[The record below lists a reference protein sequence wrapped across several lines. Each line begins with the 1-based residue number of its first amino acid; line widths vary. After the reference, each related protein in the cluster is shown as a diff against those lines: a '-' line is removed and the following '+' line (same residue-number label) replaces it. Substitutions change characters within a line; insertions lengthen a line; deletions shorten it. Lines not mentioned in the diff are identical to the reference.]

1 MFSVLRPFLFKLDP
15 ETTHDLAIKSLKFNY
30 LPRKMFEVEDEQIL
44 NIELLGKNFPNPIG
58 LAAGFDKSAEV
69 YNSLLKFGFGF
80 VEVGT
85 VTPLK
90 QFGNPRPRIFR
101 LEEDSA
107 LINRLGFNNDGI
119 EIIKNRIKSE
129 KKKGVLGINIGP
141 NKNTKDQKN
150 DFCLGLKNFFDIA
163 DYITI
168 NISSPN
174 TEGLRDFHDQEKL
187 KDLLLA
193 LNKIKNE
200 NKINIPLLLKIS
212 PDIVDNHI
220 SEIADVAI
228 KNDISGIILTNTTNS
243 NRDKLMNNFKKEEGG
258 LSGKPLQ
265 QISTDMIKKFY
276 KQLNECFED
285 FVFVTDGDQIVAC
298 AALRHYKDEKKG
310 EIYAL
315 AVNKEYHNTGVSS
328 QLMEKLMK
336 RASDF
341 DLIGIFALSKYGG
354 RFFLRHGFVEG
365 VISALPLTRQKSYDH
380 QRKSTIYLK
389 KL

>member
-58 LAAGFDKSAEV
+58 LAAGFDKSGEV

-80 VEVGT
+80 IEIGT

-90 QFGNPRPRIFR
+90 QFGNPKPRIFR
-101 LEEDSA
+101 LEDDSA

-150 DFCLGLKNFFDIA
+150 DFCIGLKNFFDIA
-163 DYITI
+163 DYITV

-174 TEGLRDFHDQEKL
+174 TEGLRDFHNRGKL
-187 KDLLLA
+187 EDLLLA
-193 LNKIKNE
+193 LNKIKSE

-212 PDIVDNHI
+212 PDIKDNHI
-220 SEIADVAI
+220 SEIADTAI

-243 NRDKLMNNFKKEEGG
+243 NKDKLISDFKKEEGG
-258 LSGKPLQ
+258 LSGEPLQ
-265 QISTDMIKKFY
+265 QISTNMIKKFY
-276 KQLNECFED
+276 KQLNGKIPIIGVGGVNSGKSAYEKIIAGASLLQLYTGLVYKGPSIVKNIKKELI
-285 FVFVTDGDQIVAC
+285 QI
-298 AALRHYKDEKKG
+298 LK
-310 EIYAL
+310 
-315 AVNKEYHNTGVSS
+315 
-328 QLMEKLMK
+328 
-336 RASDF
+336 
-341 DLIGIFALSKYGG
+341 
-354 RFFLRHGFVEG
+354 VEG
-365 VISALPLTRQKSYDH
+365 LNNIKDAIGKNL
-380 QRKSTIYLK
+380 
-389 KL
+389 

>member
-1 MFSVLRPFLFKLDP
+1 MFSILRPFLFSLDP
-15 ETTHDLAIKSLKFNY
+15 ETAHDLAIKSLKFNY
-30 LPRKMFEVEDEQIL
+30 LPSKMFEVEDEQIL
-44 NIELLGKNFPNPIG
+44 NTELLGKNFPNPIG

-69 YNSLLKFGFGF
+69 YNSLLRFGFGF

-90 QFGNPRPRIFR
+90 QFGNSKPRIFR
-101 LEEDSA
+101 LEEDGA

-119 EIIKNRIKSE
+119 EIIKKRIKSE

-174 TEGLRDFHDQEKL
+174 TGGLRDFHDQEKL

-228 KNDISGIILTNTTNS
+228 KNDISGIILTNTTDS

-276 KQLNECFED
+276 KQLNGKIPIIGVGGVNSGKSAYEKITAGASLLQLYTGLVYKGPLLVKNIKKELI
-285 FVFVTDGDQIVAC
+285 QI
-298 AALRHYKDEKKG
+298 LKSEGLNNIKDAVGKG
-310 EIYAL
+310 L
-315 AVNKEYHNTGVSS
+315 
-328 QLMEKLMK
+328 
-336 RASDF
+336 
-341 DLIGIFALSKYGG
+341 
-354 RFFLRHGFVEG
+354 
-365 VISALPLTRQKSYDH
+365 
-380 QRKSTIYLK
+380 
-389 KL
+389 

>member
-1 MFSVLRPFLFKLDP
+1 MFSILRPFLFSLDP
-15 ETTHDLAIKSLKFNY
+15 ETAHDLAIKSLKFNY
-30 LPRKMFEVEDEQIL
+30 LPSKMFEVEDEQIL
-44 NIELLGKNFPNPIG
+44 NTELLGKNFPNPIG

-69 YNSLLKFGFGF
+69 YNSLLRFGFGF

-90 QFGNPRPRIFR
+90 QFGNSKPRIFR
-101 LEEDSA
+101 LEEDGA

-119 EIIKNRIKSE
+119 EIIKKRIKSE

-212 PDIVDNHI
+212 PDIIDNHI

-228 KNDISGIILTNTTNS
+228 KNDISGIILTNTTDS

-276 KQLNECFED
+276 KQLNGKIPIIGVGGVNSGKSAYEKITAGASLLQLYTGLVYKGPLLVKNIKKELI
-285 FVFVTDGDQIVAC
+285 QI
-298 AALRHYKDEKKG
+298 LKSEGLNNIKD
-310 EIYAL
+310 
-315 AVNKEYHNTGVSS
+315 AVGTG
-328 QLMEKLMK
+328 L
-336 RASDF
+336 
-341 DLIGIFALSKYGG
+341 
-354 RFFLRHGFVEG
+354 
-365 VISALPLTRQKSYDH
+365 
-380 QRKSTIYLK
+380 
-389 KL
+389 

>member
-58 LAAGFDKSAEV
+58 LAAGFDKSGEV

-80 VEVGT
+80 VEIGT

-90 QFGNPRPRIFR
+90 QFGNPKPRIFR
-101 LEEDSA
+101 LEDDGA

-129 KKKGVLGINIGP
+129 KKKGVVGINIGP

-163 DYITI
+163 DYITV

-187 KDLLLA
+187 EDLLLA
-193 LNKIKNE
+193 LNKIKSE

-212 PDIVDNHI
+212 PDIKDNHI
-220 SEIADVAI
+220 SEIADTAI

-243 NRDKLMNNFKKEEGG
+243 NKDKLISDFKKEEGG
-258 LSGKPLQ
+258 LSGEPLQ
-265 QISTDMIKKFY
+265 QISTNMIKKFY
-276 KQLNECFED
+276 KQLNGKIPIIGVGGVNSGKSAYEKIIAGASLLQLYTGLVYKGPSIVKNIKKELI
-285 FVFVTDGDQIVAC
+285 QI
-298 AALRHYKDEKKG
+298 LK
-310 EIYAL
+310 
-315 AVNKEYHNTGVSS
+315 
-328 QLMEKLMK
+328 
-336 RASDF
+336 
-341 DLIGIFALSKYGG
+341 
-354 RFFLRHGFVEG
+354 VEG
-365 VISALPLTRQKSYDH
+365 LNNIKDAIGKNL
-380 QRKSTIYLK
+380 
-389 KL
+389 